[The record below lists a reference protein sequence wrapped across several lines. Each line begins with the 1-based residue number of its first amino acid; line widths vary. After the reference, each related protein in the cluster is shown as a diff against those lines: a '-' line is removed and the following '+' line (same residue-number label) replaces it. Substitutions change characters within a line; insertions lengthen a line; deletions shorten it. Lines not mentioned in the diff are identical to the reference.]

1 MKRTS
6 LARLKALRDA
16 AMEDRVKPR
25 HPKNCAPAV
34 TPEMIEEAKAAGRF
48 TRVPSKRRGRPYAQ

>member
-1 MKRTS
+1 MTFS
-6 LARLKALRDA
+6 RLKALRDA

-25 HPKNCAPAV
+25 HPKNAAPTV

-48 TRVPSKRRGRPYAQ
+48 TRVPSATVAAMSTSAC